1 MSDPSTSSAS
11 ARAASRGEWA
21 QELRARLSSLR
32 LSPAR
37 EAEIIEELS
46 QHLDDRRRDL
56 IAGGVTAE
64 EATRMMLDEF
74 QADRLARYLAPLR
87 QSRSAEVA
95 PPPRGW
101 FLWGGV
107 MGDLRHA
114 VRELR
119 AAPGFTIVALVVL
132 TLGIGATTAIF
143 SVVDAVALRA
153 LPFDE
158 HDRLVAVG
166 ERRPPG
172 PRDTNYDPHAL
183 MSIATPNYLD
193 WIAEQRVFESIAA
206 IVGPPFSSFTLTEP
220 GTEREDVPG
229 LRVTAGFFD
238 VLRLRPAHGR
248 VFTGDNEIDG
258 RHRVVVLSDSLWRRR
273 FGGNPD
279 IVGRTIT
286 FDDGGYEVVGIM
298 PPDVSLDVAYS
309 GGALRPTEI
318 LVPYV
323 IPVRDR
329 VRAPDG
335 GRVMIIKSIA
345 RLRPGMSIEQ
355 AQAQMDQIAAAL
367 EQMHPAW
374 NKDNKAGVRPLRD
387 HLVGTTTKSWMLM
400 LLGAVG
406 IVLLIACANVANLLL
421 ARASGREREVA
432 VRAALGAG
440 RLRLIRQLMLESL
453 VLSVVGT
460 ALATIL
466 AWWGIQVL
474 RSSMPE
480 GVPRVAAIALDL
492 RVLAAAAGLSVLT
505 ALLFGVVPALQVSRP
520 DLTSALKDGAR
531 GASAGRGRLR
541 LRSVL
546 VVAEVALAV
555 VLLVGA
561 ALFIGSVIALMR
573 IDPGFSTER
582 VLTAQVSPR
591 LPPGRPSSD
600 AVAAL
605 AEIVERVSQ
614 APGVIDASLIY
625 GGLPLGRG
633 NWTTD
638 ITIPG
643 KAPIK
648 GDDIINARVVTPD
661 YHRALGIPIRSGRLF
676 DASDRMGVEPVLI
689 INESAARKYFPG
701 EDPIG
706 RSVKFS
712 NEDRTI
718 VGIVG
723 DVHQAS
729 LETDPR
735 AEGYVPL
742 AQVQNLRGGSEL
754 VIRTSG
760 DPYDVLPA
768 VKSVVMRVLPDVP
781 LRNVST
787 MDEPFARRIAQRRL
801 NMLLLGLFG
810 LLGLVISTVG
820 LYGIMAYVVSQR
832 TREIGVR
839 MALGATQSKVVGMV
853 LSNACAL
860 VVAGLV
866 IGGVGAWYLSA
877 MARAFLFGI
886 EPNDPRA
893 FVAALVSLSLAGAL
907 ASIVPARRAAG
918 VDPVVALRAE

>member
-1 MSDPSTSSAS
+1 MS
-11 ARAASRGEWA
+11 EWA
-21 QELRARLSSLR
+21 SELRARLSSLR

-46 QHLDDRRRDL
+46 QHLDDRRREL
-56 IAGGVTAE
+56 IAGGATAE

-74 QADRLARYLAPLR
+74 HADRFARYLAPLR

-95 PPPRGW
+95 PPAKGW
-101 FLWGGV
+101 LLLGGS

-119 AAPGFTIVALVVL
+119 ASPGFTVVALVVL

-143 SVVDAVALRA
+143 SVVDAVVLRA

-172 PRDTNYDPHAL
+172 PRDTNFDPHAL

-193 WIAEQRVFESIAA
+193 WVAEQRVFESIAA
-206 IVGPPFSSFTLTEP
+206 IVGPPFSAFTLKEP
-220 GTEREDVPG
+220 GTEPEDVPG
-229 LRVTAGFFD
+229 LRVTAAFFD
-238 VLRLRPAHGR
+238 VLRVHPVRGR
-248 VFTGDNEIDG
+248 AFTADNEIDG

-279 IVGRTIT
+279 IVGRTIA

-298 PPDVSLDVAYS
+298 PPDVSWDVAYS
-309 GGALRPTEI
+309 GGPVRPTEI

-323 IPVRDR
+323 IPPGER
-329 VRAPDG
+329 VRPADG

-345 RLRPGMSIEQ
+345 RLKPGVSIEQ

-367 EQMHPAW
+367 EKMHPAW

-440 RLRLIRQLMLESL
+440 RLRLIRQLMIESL
-453 VLSVVGT
+453 ALSVVGT
-460 ALATIL
+460 TLATAL
-466 AWWGIQVL
+466 AWWVIQVL
-474 RSSMPE
+474 RTSMPE
-480 GVPRVAAIALDL
+480 GVPRVAAISLDL
-492 RVLAAAAGLSVLT
+492 RVFAAAAGLSLLT

-520 DLTSALKDGAR
+520 DLTSALKDGTR

-541 LRSVL
+541 LRNAL

-561 ALFIGSVIALMR
+561 ALFVGSVIALMR

-591 LPPGRPSSD
+591 MPPGRRPSD

-605 AEIVERVSQ
+605 GEIVERMSQ
-614 APGVIDASLIY
+614 APGVIHASLIY

-633 NWTTD
+633 NWSTD
-638 ITIPG
+638 IKIPG
-643 KAPIK
+643 RELTK
-648 GDDIINARVVTPD
+648 GDDIINARTVTPD
-661 YHRALGIPIRSGRLF
+661 YQRALGIPLRSGRLF
-676 DASDRMGVEPVLI
+676 EATDRMGVEPVLI

-701 EDPIG
+701 ENPIG
-706 RSVKFS
+706 RSVTFS

-723 DVHQAS
+723 DVHQVS

-735 AEGYVPL
+735 AEGYAPL
-742 AQVQNLRGGSEL
+742 AQVGGLRGGGDL
-754 VIRTSG
+754 VIRTSV

-768 VKSVVMRVLPDVP
+768 VKSVVMQVLPDVP

-787 MDEPFARRIAQRRL
+787 MDQIFARRIAQRRL

-810 LLGLVISTVG
+810 LLGLVISAVG

-839 MALGATQSKVVGMV
+839 MALGATQSKVVGMI
-853 LSNACAL
+853 LLNACA
-860 VVAGLV
+860 VVAAGLI
-866 IGGVGAWYLSA
+866 IGGIGAWYLSA
-877 MARAFLFGI
+877 TARAFLFGL
-886 EPNDPRA
+886 EPTDPRA
-893 FVAALVSLSLAGAL
+893 FVAALVSLSLAAAL
-907 ASIVPARRAAG
+907 ASIIPARRAAS